1 MMQRTGID
9 DETDEIAELLA
20 GGEGARP

>member
-1 MMQRTGID
+1 MMERTGID
-9 DETDEIAELLA
+9 DETDELAELLA

>member
-1 MMQRTGID
+1 MQRTGID